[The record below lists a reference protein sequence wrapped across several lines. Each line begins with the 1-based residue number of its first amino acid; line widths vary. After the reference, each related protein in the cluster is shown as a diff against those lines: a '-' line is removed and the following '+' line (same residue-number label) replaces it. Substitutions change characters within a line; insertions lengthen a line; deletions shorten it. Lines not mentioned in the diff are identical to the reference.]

1 MAKMSADVLS
11 GRTLFYAIWQRV
23 QDQFYDPARLEA
35 INWRALKHSFD
46 DRLRDGASAIVCA
59 GELLALLNEKY
70 TKILPPVEVSAKA
83 ARRTS
88 EELHVRNLVLP
99 GNIGYIGIASFDH
112 EDIAEQVRERLEGI
126 AHCDAFIVNL
136 RENGGGL
143 LNHTANALEFFVD
156 EGEIGFIE
164 KRRGK
169 RLQERFIFFTHEHFG
184 VYQEMTGKKP
194 SKDLFLRKAPMIAGK
209 PIIVLIDEH
218 TASSAELFAAALLA
232 NGKDGRDGRRI
243 MAMGRKTCGKGIGQA
258 DFDILGKVTL
268 KLSCLRFMSP
278 DQVWFGDAAQT
289 VNNGIE
295 PHVAFPSDGD
305 MHEEIELARTMLL
318 AKVSEGLA
326 ACAA

>member
-1 MAKMSADVLS
+1 MAKMPEAVLS
-11 GRTLFYAIWQRV
+11 GRTLFYAIWQKV

-35 INWRALKHSFD
+35 LNWKSLKHAFD
-46 DRLRDGASAIVCA
+46 DRLLDDASAIDCA

-88 EELHVRNLVLP
+88 EELHARNLVLP

-112 EDIAEQVRERLEGI
+112 QDIVEQVRERLEGI

-143 LNHTANALEFFVD
+143 INETANVLELFID

-164 KRRGK
+164 KRRRK
-169 RLQERFIFFTHEHFG
+169 KLQERFIFFTHEHFG

-194 SKDLFLRKAPMIAGK
+194 SKDLFLRKASMIAGK
-209 PIIVLIDEH
+209 PMIILIDEH

-232 NGKDGRDGRRI
+232 NGKDGWI
-243 MAMGRKTCGKGIGQA
+243 IAMGRKTCGKGIGQA
-258 DFDILGKVTL
+258 DFNILGKVTL

-305 MHEEIELARTMLL
+305 MDEEIELARTMLL
-318 AKVSEGLA
+318 AKVREGRA